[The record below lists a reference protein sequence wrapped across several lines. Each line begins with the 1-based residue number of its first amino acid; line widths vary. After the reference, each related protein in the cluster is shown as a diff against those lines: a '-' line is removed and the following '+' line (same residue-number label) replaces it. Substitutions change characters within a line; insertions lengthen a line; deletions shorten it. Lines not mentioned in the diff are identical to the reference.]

1 MLNGD
6 QIVTLSLVAAAGF
19 AFVGLAF
26 MAGLAL
32 MAGWWLRGRKA
43 VKPPAGAGRSEAEFE
58 TLQDEIWK
66 LKEAAAARHKAE
78 AANEAKSRFLAT
90 VSHEI
95 RTPLNGIL
103 GMADLL
109 RHGPLAAEQR
119 SYVDAIQSSGTAL
132 ANLIEEILDFS
143 RIEAGRLELVAE
155 PFEIVPL
162 VEGVAELLAP
172 RAQDKGIGI
181 ATTVAEDVPR
191 RLIGDAARLRQ
202 VLINLAGNAVKFTE
216 TGGVGIRVSHI
227 SGNRIGFSVADTGP
241 GIAADQ
247 QTIVFEDFE
256 QGDGSTTRRHGGSG
270 LGLAI
275 SRRIIDHMGG
285 DLRLQSTS
293 SEGSV
298 FAFEIDMAEA
308 PSDETQ
314 EVGPQ
319 APPPLWG
326 RRVLVVGHSPFETS
340 YLGERL
346 AAAGADTTRAETVEE
361 ALARLAQIPAPDVAI
376 VDCALGEDA
385 AREIAAA
392 ARKAGVSRN
401 LVLFSPFERR
411 TLGQSTLAGFDG
423 WLVKPVR
430 SASLIAR
437 LSGTATASIPM
448 IATAAAAGQVAQNL
462 SVLLVEDNEI
472 NALVA
477 RKHLER
483 IGAKVT
489 RASDGIEAVDI
500 ASRALRGDRAPF
512 DVILMDVR
520 MPGLDGTDAARW
532 IRRLEREHGA
542 KPMRMV
548 ALTANAFEEDKRA
561 CLEAGIDEFL
571 TKPVDPERLAAAIVP
586 QQKVA

>member
-1 MLNGD
+1 L
-6 QIVTLSLVAAAGF
+6 
-19 AFVGLAF
+19 
-26 MAGLAL
+26 
-32 MAGWWLRGRKA
+32 
-43 VKPPAGAGRSEAEFE
+43 
-58 TLQDEIWK
+58 
-66 LKEAAAARHKAE
+66 
-78 AANEAKSRFLAT
+78 
-90 VSHEI
+90 
-95 RTPLNGIL
+95 
-103 GMADLL
+103 
-109 RHGPLAAEQR
+109 
-119 SYVDAIQSSGTAL
+119 
-132 ANLIEEILDFS
+132 
-143 RIEAGRLELVAE
+143 
-155 PFEIVPL
+155 
-162 VEGVAELLAP
+162 
-172 RAQDKGIGI
+172 
-181 ATTVAEDVPR
+181 
-191 RLIGDAARLRQ
+191 
-202 VLINLAGNAVKFTE
+202 
-216 TGGVGIRVSHI
+216 
-227 SGNRIGFSVADTGP
+227 RIGFSVADTGP

-247 QTIVFEDFE
+247 QAIVFEDFE

-298 FAFEIDMAEA
+298 FSFEIDLGEPLEDADKA
-308 PSDETQ
+308 GDANAGTL
-314 EVGPQ
+314 

-346 AAAGADTTRAETVEE
+346 AAAGADTTRAETVDE
-361 ALARLAQIPAPDVAI
+361 ALARLAQVPAPDVTI

-411 TLGQSTLAGFDG
+411 ALGQSTLAGFDG

-437 LSGTATASIPM
+437 LSGAATTSIPM
-448 IATAAAAGQVAQNL
+448 IATATATGQVAQNL

-500 ASRALRGDRAPF
+500 ASRALRGDRPPF

-532 IRRLEREHGA
+532 IRRLEHEHGA
-542 KPMRMV
+542 APMRIV
-548 ALTANAFEEDKRA
+548 ALTANAFEEDRRA

-571 TKPVDPERLAAAIVP
+571 TKPVDPERLAAAIMP

>member
-1 MLNGD
+1 MSL
-6 QIVTLSLVAAAGF
+6 TLVAAA
-19 AFVGLAF
+19 GLAF
-26 MAGLAL
+26 MAG
-32 MAGWWLRGRKA
+32 WWLGGRKA
-43 VKPPAGAGRSEAEFE
+43 VKAPAGAGRSEAEFE
-58 TLQDEIWK
+58 ILQDEIWQ

-119 SYVDAIQSSGTAL
+119 SYVDAIQTSGTAL

-191 RLIGDAARLRQ
+191 RLVGDAARLRQ

-216 TGGVGIRVSHI
+216 TGGVGIRVSYI
-227 SGNRIGFSVADTGP
+227 SGNDGISRIGFSVADTGP

-247 QTIVFEDFE
+247 QAIVFEDFE

-298 FAFEIDMAEA
+298 FAFEIDLTKA
-308 PSDETQ
+308 PEQDADGTRVQ
-314 EVGPQ
+314 E
-319 APPPLWG
+319 PPPLWG
-326 RRVLVVGHSPFETS
+326 RRVLVVGRSPFETS

-346 AAAGADTTRAETVEE
+346 AAAGADTTRAETVDE
-361 ALARLAQIPAPDVAI
+361 ALARLVQRPAPDVAI

-411 TLGQSTLAGFDG
+411 ALGQSTLAGFDG

-437 LSGTATASIPM
+437 LSGTMTGHTPM
-448 IATAAAAGQVAQNL
+448 IAAAAAAGQVAQNL
-462 SVLLVEDNEI
+462 NVLLVEDNEI

-532 IRRLEREHGA
+532 IRRLEHEHGA

>member
-1 MLNGD
+1 VLNDG
-6 QIVTLSLVAAAGF
+6 QILTLSLVAAAGLTF
-19 AFVGLAF
+19 I
-26 MAGLAL
+26 
-32 MAGWWLRGRKA
+32 AGWYLRGRK
-43 VKPPAGAGRSEAEFE
+43 PAKTPTGAGRSEAEFE
-58 TLQDEIWK
+58 VLQDEIWQ
-66 LKEAAAARHKAE
+66 LKEAAAAGHKAE

-119 SYVDAIQSSGTAL
+119 SYVDAIQTSGTAL

-181 ATTVAEDVPR
+181 ATSVAEDVPR
-191 RLIGDAARLRQ
+191 KLVGDAARLRQ

-216 TGGVGIRVSHI
+216 TGGVGIRVSKLAGSHN
-227 SGNRIGFSVADTGP
+227 GLRIGFSVADTGP

-247 QTIVFEDFE
+247 QAIVFEDFE

-298 FAFEIDMAEA
+298 FAFEIDLGEA
-308 PSDETQ
+308 PLENAEDANTL
-314 EVGPQ
+314 

-346 AAAGADTTRAETVEE
+346 AAAGADTTRAETVDD
-361 ALARLAQIPAPDVAI
+361 ALTRLAQAPVPDVAI

-392 ARKAGVSRN
+392 ARKVGVSRN

-411 TLGQSTLAGFDG
+411 ALGQSTLAGFDG

-437 LSGTATASIPM
+437 LSGAATSSIPM
-448 IATAAAAGQVAQNL
+448 IATATAAGQVAQNL

-532 IRRLEREHGA
+532 IRRLEHEHGA
-542 KPMRMV
+542 APMRMV

-571 TKPVDPERLAAAIVP
+571 TKPVDPERLAAAIMP